1 MKSSKKLASLLL
13 SAAIGSSLSMTTA
26 PAFAEKKA
34 EGNSDKNNSYKKS
47 SYKEK
52 SDKKSSVKKNSAA
65 QLVVDWY
72 GWQEANYPD
81 FDFGV
86 GLVDC
91 SLGQKGNIW
100 FLGGTGGDAPAER
113 TCLQR
118 IPAGKQF
125 FFPLVNLVVWDEPL
139 NTAERRQLLDDIYSD
154 QVPGAFAAET
164 CLLSATVDGTPVIF
178 DGIPIERVQS
188 PLFTYL
194 GDNEALA
201 DGFWVLSPKLKRGEH
216 TLSFTGGLCQFG
228 SNISVFDVD
237 VTYSLTIR

>member
-1 MKSSKKLASLLL
+1 MIKTIVIRKKVTGKKVIRKVALRKIALRNWLSIGMAGKRPTIPILILAWGWWTAA
-13 SAAIGSSLSMTTA
+13 SA
-26 PAFAEKKA
+26 
-34 EGNSDKNNSYKKS
+34 
-47 SYKEK
+47 
-52 SDKKSSVKKNSAA
+52 
-65 QLVVDWY
+65 
-72 GWQEANYPD
+72 
-81 FDFGV
+81 
-86 GLVDC
+86 
-91 SLGQKGNIW
+91 KGNIW

-139 NTAERRQLLDDIYSD
+139 NTAERRQLLDDIFSD
-154 QVPGAFAAET
+154 QVPGVLAAEA
-164 CLLSATVDGTPVIF
+164 CRLSATVDGTPVIF

-216 TLSFTGGLCQFG
+216 TLSFSGGLCQFG
-228 SNISVFDVD
+228 SNISVFEVD
-237 VTYSLTIR
+237 VTYSFTVR